1 MKSLDSDIA
10 VIGAGII
17 GVCCALSLQQ
27 SGYRVT
33 LIDRDG
39 VGEGASKGNA
49 GHFATEQVLPLAT
62 PGLMWKIP
70 GMLADPLGPVAIR
83 WSYLHRIT
91 PWFIRF
97 MLNTRQRPYHQGAAA
112 LSALNSHSLPAWLR
126 LLKQV
131 KAEDQL
137 KVEGSLLVFEK
148 AQSFANY
155 QTTRNQ
161 LSDYGVKS
169 VALSAGQVSELE
181 PDLSSNIRHGVF
193 FPETG
198 HTADPY
204 RLTCI
209 LADFFVA
216 QGGEMIQQSVSNVRT
231 TETGVTLQVAGEQRQ
246 VPKIVLA
253 AGAWSK
259 SLVEQLTGKTVP
271 LDTERGYHLM
281 LRDASK
287 KLRIPVASADR
298 RFIMTPMDDG
308 LRLAGTV
315 EFGGLHA
322 RPNMKRAE
330 MLAQHAGALIPG
342 LKLELGDSWMGFR
355 PSLPD
360 SLPVIDRVGP
370 RGQVLLAFGHQH
382 LGLTQAAL
390 TGELVSSL
398 LQEQDPVVD
407 LKPFRLD
414 RFS

>member
-1 MKSLDSDIA
+1 MKSLESDIA
-10 VIGAGII
+10 VIGAGIV
-17 GVCCALSLQQ
+17 GVCCALSLQK
-27 SGYRVT
+27 SGYSVT

-62 PGLMWKIP
+62 PGLIWKIP

-97 MLNTRQRPYHQGAAA
+97 MLNTRQRPFQQGAVA
-112 LSALNSHSLPAWLR
+112 LSKLNSHSLPAWSR
-126 LLKQV
+126 LLKRV
-131 KAEDQL
+131 RAEDQL
-137 KVEGSLLVFEK
+137 KTDGSLLVFEK
-148 AQSFANY
+148 EQSFANY
-155 QTTRNQ
+155 QATLNQ
-161 LSDYGVKS
+161 LSEYGVKS
-169 VALSAGQVSELE
+169 ALLSAGQVTELE
-181 PDLSSNIRHGVF
+181 PGLSSNIHHGVF

-204 RLTCI
+204 RLTRT

-216 QGGEMIQQSVSNVRT
+216 QGGKIIQQPVSNMRT
-231 TETGVTLQVAGEQRQ
+231 TDTGVALQIADQPFQ
-246 VPKIVLA
+246 VDKIVLA
-253 AGAWSK
+253 TGAWSK
-259 SLVEQLTGKTVP
+259 SLTEQLTGKFVP

-281 LRDASK
+281 LPNAVNRLS
-287 KLRIPVASADR
+287 IPVASADR
-298 RFIMTPMDDG
+298 RFIMTPMDEG

-315 EFGGLHA
+315 EFGGLNA
-322 RPNMKRAE
+322 KPNMKRAE
-330 MLAQHAGALIPG
+330 MLAKHANALVPD
-342 LKLELGDSWMGFR
+342 LERETGDAWMGFR

-360 SLPVIDRVGP
+360 SLPIIDRVGP
-370 RGQVLLAFGHQH
+370 RGQILLAFGHQH

-390 TGELVSSL
+390 TGELISSV
-398 LQEQDPVVD
+398 LQGQNPIVD